1 MSHHDLEQ
9 RVAALEARLR
19 AAEDLD
25 ALRRLKARYGKLLD
39 RRYARRGG
47 LRPPGEVEPLAR
59 EAAALFTADAVW
71 DGGPGLGVCEGREA
85 IFERLAHSTLQFA
98 WHFFVKPDLEVEGDT
113 AHGTWDILSP
123 CTTAEGRPMWMAGVE
138 HDSYVREGGVWL
150 HRSMKLDLVFMAPYD
165 RGWAKAKPPEGGAG
179 PAR

>member
-1 MSHHDLEQ
+1 MRHHDLEQ

-25 ALRRLKARYGKLLD
+25 ALQRLKARYGKLLD
-39 RRYARRGG
+39 QRYTRRGG
-47 LRPPGEVEPLAR
+47 LRPRSEVEPLAR
-59 EAAALFTADAVW
+59 EAAELFTADAVW
-71 DGGPGLGVCEGREA
+71 DGGPGLGVCRGRDA

-98 WHFFVKPDLEVEGDT
+98 WHFFVKPDLLVDGDT
-113 AHGTWDILSP
+113 ACGTWDILSP

-138 HDSYVREGGVWL
+138 HDTYVREGGVWL

-165 RGWAKAKPPEGGAG
+165 KGWAKAKPPGGGAG
-179 PAR
+179 SAG